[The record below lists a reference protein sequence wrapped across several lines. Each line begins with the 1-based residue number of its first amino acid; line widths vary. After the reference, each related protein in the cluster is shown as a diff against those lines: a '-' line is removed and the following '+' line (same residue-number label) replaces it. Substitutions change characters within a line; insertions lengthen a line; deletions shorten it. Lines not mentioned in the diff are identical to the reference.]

1 MTTYM
6 ECFAYDT
13 NLKKQLARKTEVS
26 HGAPSTS
33 NGIPANASAH

>member
-6 ECFAYDT
+6 ECFAYA

-26 HGAPSTS
+26 HGAPSAS
-33 NGIPANASAH
+33 NGIPASSTH